1 MDKIQS
7 EDENEIGEE
16 WTASAINHGVNHSDL
31 KSKDANRD
39 HFKKMLD
46 ARDEEIENL
55 KLQLQG
61 FLTERQNVAKN
72 SKREQK
78 KNRDE
83 HDYELRKIEM
93 NYKDKI
99 EKLTSKLE
107 IAQKKV
113 IKLVD

>member
-1 MDKIQS
+1 M
-7 EDENEIGEE
+7 
-16 WTASAINHGVNHSDL
+16 
-31 KSKDANRD
+31 
-39 HFKKMLD
+39 
-46 ARDEEIENL
+46 
-55 KLQLQG
+55 
-61 FLTERQNVAKN
+61 AKN